1 MLVWNDSDLGELLPL
16 GTMNPLFSA
25 EWIPL
30 LLKEVKVDRNASIS
44 TKEVGRWAREMVRR
58 QVSV

>member
-16 GTMNPLFSA
+16 GTMKPLFSA